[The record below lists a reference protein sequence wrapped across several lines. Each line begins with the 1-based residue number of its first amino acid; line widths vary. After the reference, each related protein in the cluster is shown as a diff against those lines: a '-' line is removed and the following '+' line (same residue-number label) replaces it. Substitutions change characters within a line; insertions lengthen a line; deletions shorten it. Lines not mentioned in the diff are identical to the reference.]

1 MQKETETRKW
11 GLSGPPPVSEV
22 KSRPVNP
29 FERKRKLAVE
39 ATIAAFA
46 F

>member
-1 MQKETETRKW
+1 MQKETETRKR
-11 GLSGPPPVSEV
+11 GFSGPGPVSEV

-29 FERKRKLAVE
+29 FEPKRKLA
-39 ATIAAFA
+39 AQAAIAAFV